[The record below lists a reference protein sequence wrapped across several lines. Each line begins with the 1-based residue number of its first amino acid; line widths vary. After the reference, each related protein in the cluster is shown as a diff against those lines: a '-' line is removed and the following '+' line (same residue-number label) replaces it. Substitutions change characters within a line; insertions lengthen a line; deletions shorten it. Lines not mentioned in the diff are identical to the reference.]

1 MMFSTWNW
9 DKIDEIVAS
18 FARPW
23 QQYICSTSVAFATA
37 WSVIVKADAITVGAC
52 VAAATTIATGT
63 AYMRTIDK
71 KTAAT
76 TEISKGSPSPDTTVT
91 AEIK

>member
-1 MMFSTWNW
+1 MIAFIRTWDWN
-9 DKIDEIVAS
+9 KIDELTAS

-23 QQYICSTSVAFATA
+23 QMYACSTAVAVGLVWAVVTKQDPVSVSALA
-37 WSVIVKADAITVGAC
+37 
-52 VAAATTIATGT
+52 AAATAIATGT
-63 AYMRTIDK
+63 AYMRTVDK

-76 TEISKGSPSPDTTVT
+76 AAMAGKPADTTVT

>member
-1 MMFSTWNW
+1 MNGWNW
-9 DKIDEIVAS
+9 DKLDELIAS
-18 FARPW
+18 FARPY
-23 QQYICSTSVAFATA
+23 QQYVCSTAVAFATA
-37 WSVIVKADAITVGAC
+37 WSVVAKADALTVSAC

-63 AYMRTIDK
+63 AYMRTVDK

-76 TEISKGSPSPDTTVT
+76 AEIAKNRPSPDTTVS